1 MVAAVF
7 HMPLE
12 ASAPPAASPTTSPI
26 AKAMTA
32 SQARPAA
39 APPAPKKPAIDL
51 RSFWMAVLPPLMG
64 LALFLPI
71 GLRVWRHGC
80 WPYPGIW
87 LWRRTRILR
96 GWRARLTAVAGSAF
110 GHGAGA

>member
-12 ASAPPAASPTTSPI
+12 ASAPPAASPTSSPI

-51 RSFWMAVLPPLMG
+51 RSFWMAVLPPV
-64 LALFLPI
+64 
-71 GLRVWRHGC
+71 LR
-80 WPYPGIW
+80 
-87 LWRRTRILR
+87 
-96 GWRARLTAVAGSAF
+96 AF
-110 GHGAGA
+110 GRPVHSAPATAADARPQPWRKLG